1 MFQSIDGVIFVVLSI
16 LSLGF
21 LIFIHELGHFLAA
34 KRCGIRVEKFSIGFG
49 PKLVGFTKGETE
61 YCISILP
68 FGGFV
73 KMPGENP
80 EERTGAPGEFSSAP
94 VEHRIFVAIAGP
106 AMNFAF
112 GIIVFSLIYLVA
124 GNYVRS
130 STETTQIGYVA
141 ENSPAKLAGIRPGDR
156 IVSIN
161 GHRLQTWEDLHTRV
175 ITQPDKELKIEI
187 IRDGQRQTLTVVP
200 KVQKIKAREIGRIGV
215 QPKRDAEVYRVVD
228 GSSAAVAGIQVG
240 DLIDAINGEQI
251 HSHLDFYIAAKQFHG
266 SEVALRVKRGFI
278 FALELDRRGELDD
291 GKIPS
296 ALRSEF
302 GNNNLALSQNAVAS
316 TLSPGE
322 SWTLVDKDQTF
333 VIRADGRTLDVYE
346 GGGEPLEIKLNAGAK
361 LVVAGIEKDSAAEK
375 AGVKVGDEFVSIND
389 ESVHNFNLGEG
400 LQELLTGTNP
410 GQSIQLEFRRGD
422 ETLRAA
428 IPPGNARNPL
438 EGWGL
443 TINRWVSGIQLTEP
457 GRVEKYNIITAW
469 GRGIKESW
477 ITVANVFSLL
487 GGLLSF
493 DVSPKLLAGPIGIVS
508 ATAETARAGLRGL
521 LYIIA
526 FISINLGIVNLLPIP
541 IADGGQ
547 ILFFALEKLRGKP
560 LSVRKQMLILQI
572 SVVFIIGLF
581 LYITWYDIL
590 GLEIVGRIIRFLRG

>member
-1 MFQSIDGVIFVVLSI
+1 MFQSVNGIIIAV

-49 PKLVGFTKGETE
+49 PKLVGFTRGETE

-130 STETTQIGYVA
+130 SLETTQIGYVFD
-141 ENSPAKLAGIRPGDR
+141 ESPAAVAGIRPGDR
-156 IVSIN
+156 IVSIS
-161 GHRLQTWEDLHTRV
+161 GHRLQGWQDLNTK
-175 ITQPDKELKIEI
+175 ILTKPGKELEVEI
-187 IRDGQRQTLTVVP
+187 IRDGKKQTLIVVP
-200 KVQKIKAREIGRIGV
+200 ETEKIRAREIGRIGV
-215 QPKRDAEVYRVVD
+215 TPKRDAEVYRVMD
-228 GSSAAVAGIQVG
+228 GSSASAAGIRVG
-240 DLIDAINGEQI
+240 DLIHAINGEPVY
-251 HSHLDFYIAAKQFHG
+251 SHLDFYVAAKHHHG
-266 SEVALRVKRGFI
+266 NEVVLNIKRGFI
-278 FALELDRRGELDD
+278 FAIDLDSESELDE
-291 GKIPS
+291 GKIPIALKRAFRNNGVHLSS
-296 ALRSEF
+296 APVVSTVSAGERW
-302 GNNNLALSQNAVAS
+302 
-316 TLSPGE
+316 TLSDR
-322 SWTLVDKDQTF
+322 DKIY
-333 VIRADGRTLDVYE
+333 VLRADGRKLNIYE
-346 GGGEPLEIKLNAGAK
+346 HDGEPLEMSLRVHWQFIVAGVQEGSPAENAG
-361 LVVAGIEKDSAAEK
+361 VM
-375 AGVKVGDEFVSIND
+375 VGDEFFSVNG
-389 ESVHNFNLGEG
+389 ESVYEFNTGEE
-400 LQELLTGTNP
+400 LQELIARADP
-410 GQSIQLEFRRGD
+410 DKPIQLEFRRGD
-422 ETLRAA
+422 VALGVAV
-428 IPPGNARNPL
+428 PPVNAGNL
-438 EGWGL
+438 LSGWGL
-443 TINRWVSGIQLTEP
+443 ILDESVSGIQLTEP
-457 GRVEKYNIITAW
+457 GHVEKYNIITAW
-469 GRGIKESW
+469 GRGIEESW

-493 DVSPKLLAGPIGIVS
+493 DVSPKLLAGPIGIVT

-521 LYIIA
+521 FYIIA

-572 SVVFIIGLF
+572 SVVLIIGLF

-590 GLEIVGRIIRFLRG
+590 GLEPVDRLIRFLGG

>member
-1 MFQSIDGVIFVVLSI
+1 MFQSIDEFILAV

-94 VEHRIFVAIAGP
+94 VEHRMFVAIAGP

-130 STETTQIGYVA
+130 SLETTQIGYVFD
-141 ENSPAKLAGIRPGDR
+141 ESPAEVAGIRPGDR
-156 IVSIN
+156 IVSIS
-161 GHRLQTWEDLHTRV
+161 GHRLQGWQDLNTK
-175 ITQPDKELKIEI
+175 ILTKPGKELEIEI
-187 IRDGQRQTLTVVP
+187 IRDGQRQTLIVVP
-200 KVQKIKAREIGRIGV
+200 DTEKIRAREIGRIGV
-215 QPKRDAEVYRVVD
+215 APKMDTEVYRVWH
-228 GSSAAVAGIQVG
+228 GSAASTAGIQVG
-240 DLIDAINGEQI
+240 DLIHAINGKPVY
-251 HSHLDFYIAAKQFHG
+251 SHLDFYAAAKQHHG
-266 SEVALRVKRGFI
+266 EEVVLSIKRGFI
-278 FALELDRRGELDD
+278 FAIDLEFQVELDNGE
-291 GKIPS
+291 IPTALQR
-296 ALRSEF
+296 ALR
-302 GNNNLALSQNAVAS
+302 NNGVHLSREPVVS
-316 TLSPGE
+316 TISAGERWMLSD
-322 SWTLVDKDQTF
+322 SDITYVL
-333 VIRADGRTLDVYE
+333 RADGRKLNIYE
-346 GGGEPLEIKLNAGAK
+346 HDGAPLEMNLRIYRQFI
-361 LVVAGIEKDSAAEK
+361 VAGIQEGSEAQKS
-375 AGVKVGDEFVSIND
+375 GVKVGDEFVSVNGKAVHKIN
-389 ESVHNFNLGEG
+389 SGEE
-400 LQELLTGTNP
+400 LQELLTDANP
-410 GQSIQLEFRRGD
+410 NQPIQLGFRRGD
-422 ETLRAA
+422 VALGVA
-428 IPPGNARNPL
+428 IPPDNSSNLLA
-438 EGWGL
+438 GWGL
-443 TINRWVSGIQLTEP
+443 TLGESVSGLQLTEP

-469 GRGIKESW
+469 GRGFGESW
-477 ITVANVFSLL
+477 TIVSNVFSLL

-493 DVSPKLLAGPIGIVS
+493 DVSPKLLAGPIGIVT

-521 LYIIA
+521 LYIVA

-547 ILFFALEKLRGKP
+547 ILFFALEKIRGKP
-560 LSVRKQMLILQI
+560 LSVHKQMLVLKI

-581 LYITWYDIL
+581 LYISWYDIL
-590 GLEIVGRIIRFLRG
+590 GLEFVERIIKFLGG